1 MGPFVDKSNIRIT
14 SEAISTSC
22 TGGVLA
28 EVRVSIFKAVSLVAA
43 PAEVT
48 TEFDELL
55 LSESDLQGV
64 GASLFPVSRSVIIIV
79 YLCTKHWMDVTR

>member
-1 MGPFVDKSNIRIT
+1 MGPFVDKSNIRI
-14 SEAISTSC
+14 SFEAISTSYA
-22 TGGVLA
+22 GGVLA

-55 LSESDLQGV
+55 LTKFDLQGV
-64 GASLFPVSRSVIIIV
+64 GASLFLSVEV
-79 YLCTKHWMDVTR
+79 LLSLYTFVPSTGWM

>member
-1 MGPFVDKSNIRIT
+1 MGPFIYMSNIRIT
-14 SEAISTSC
+14 SEALSTSC

-55 LSESDLQGV
+55 LTKFDLQGV
-64 GASLFPVSRSVIIIV
+64 GASLCPVSGSVIIIK

>member
-1 MGPFVDKSNIRIT
+1 MGPFIYMSNIRIT
-14 SEAISTSC
+14 SEALSTSC

-48 TEFDELL
+48 TEVNEFL
-55 LSESDLQGV
+55 LSEPDLQVV
-64 GASLFPVSRSVIIIV
+64 GASLLPISRSIIIII
-79 YLCTKHWMDVTR
+79 YLFT